1 MNFDTHV
8 AVRRRLQLIIH
19 RERLCRMEV
28 FSVMQNATAD

>member
-8 AVRRRLQLIIH
+8 AVRLQLIIH